1 MSMFEL
7 SRRDAD
13 LLAESF
19 LAGLRGRGVDP
30 GAVLAFSC
38 PNSTLLL
45 AALFGCLRAG
55 YAPVVLSATLTDHE
69 RDDMLSDLPTP
80 LVVDEPLLRTL
91 SDASAPLDASPA
103 MAGFF
108 RCRPMHFTS
117 GTSGRPKAVWSGWL
131 SRQAADALAADED
144 SVWSFTASD
153 RHLVNAPLSH
163 SAPLRFALNT
173 LLHHGTAI
181 VPPHFDVETVSD
193 LVASG
198 GATTTF
204 MAPVHLQRLLTQ
216 APPSTHTMR
225 LLAHAGS
232 ACPASVKRHAIERF
246 GEAVVTEF
254 YGSTEGQFTVCPGA
268 EWSAH
273 PGSVGRARQGRR
285 LRVVEGQIW
294 CQAPDYARFEYW
306 GNPEKTAAAW
316 DGAWFT
322 VGDLGRLDAEGYL
335 YLDGR
340 RTDLI
345 VTGGVNVY
353 PAEIER
359 ILAEVRGVTKIC
371 VLGVEDEHWG
381 RRVCAVLTG
390 DVTEQ
395 TVREYAAAH
404 LAPYKRPKTVVIAD
418 ELPVTHSGKIDRTR
432 VAQSLES
439 GPGGG

>member
-216 APPSTHTMR
+216 APPSTHTLR

-232 ACPASVKRHAIERF
+232 ACPTPVKRHAMERF
-246 GEAVVTEF
+246 GEAVVTDF

-285 LRVVEGQIW
+285 LKVVEGAIW
-294 CQAPDYARFEYW
+294 
-306 GNPEKTAAAW
+306 
-316 DGAWFT
+316 
-322 VGDLGRLDAEGYL
+322 
-335 YLDGR
+335 
-340 RTDLI
+340 
-345 VTGGVNVY
+345 
-353 PAEIER
+353 
-359 ILAEVRGVTKIC
+359 
-371 VLGVEDEHWG
+371 
-381 RRVCAVLTG
+381 
-390 DVTEQ
+390 
-395 TVREYAAAH
+395 
-404 LAPYKRPKTVVIAD
+404 RPV
-418 ELPVTHSGKIDRTR
+418 
-432 VAQSLES
+432 
-439 GPGGG
+439 